1 MVVCDEVIYESSR
14 RRGEEDEKV
23 WVGIKKEGGGKDE
36 G

>member
-1 MVVCDEVIYESSR
+1 MVVCDEVICESSR
-14 RRGEEDEKV
+14 RKSDEDEKV